1 MEENARLWDVFLDVQ
16 RGLPRQGPG
25 NRDSTSRALSLCGD
39 LPENPRVLDIGCG
52 PGMQTLALAQE
63 LDSYVT
69 AVDFPAEYLDQLK
82 TCIEAAE
89 VMEQVEALA
98 GDMNALA
105 FAENTF
111 DLIWAEGSAY
121 IMGFAQALEA
131 LWPLKKPGGYLAA
144 TELVWLRPE
153 AERTAEATAFFA
165 DEYPAMTDV
174 KTTANM
180 FRDHGHDLVGHFTL
194 PDAAPVWRQL

>member
-105 FAENTF
+105 FAANQR
-111 DLIWAEGSAY
+111 LSRQCSASRR
-121 IMGFAQALEA
+121 I
-131 LWPLKKPGGYLAA
+131 
-144 TELVWLRPE
+144 
-153 AERTAEATAFFA
+153 TA
-165 DEYPAMTDV
+165 
-174 KTTANM
+174 
-180 FRDHGHDLVGHFTL
+180 GL
-194 PDAAPVWRQL
+194 

>member
-111 DLIWAEGSAY
+111 DLIWAEGSA
-121 IMGFAQALEA
+121 
-131 LWPLKKPGGYLAA
+131 
-144 TELVWLRPE
+144 
-153 AERTAEATAFFA
+153 
-165 DEYPAMTDV
+165 
-174 KTTANM
+174 
-180 FRDHGHDLVGHFTL
+180 
-194 PDAAPVWRQL
+194 